1 MKVNSRKPSA
11 GCSSRENVAAQQLA
25 AQKAAATTLAV
36 MNGGGPGDPPESTE
50 PSTVIHV
57 HNINYVRLIFG
68 PLLYTTATFS
78 ECK

>member
-1 MKVNSRKPSA
+1 MKVSSGKPSA

-50 PSTVIHV
+50 PSIVIHV
-57 HNINYVRLIFG
+57 HKHQLR
-68 PLLYTTATFS
+68 TTHIWSLTLHNS
-78 ECK
+78 DIL